1 MACSK
6 VLFSIV
12 VIDFG
17 ASFFK
22 ITSLV
27 SSSLPVY
34 LPSVPH
40 CCLHICIPRSSR
52 FLQFS
57 NRLKQPLRF
66 STNFSCNQKF
76 FKSNWSLNLLTAV
89 RSNSQCRNCFSKM
102 RTWEVQKNL
111 RGRNWKRIWSR
122 PKFAKYEVLCQNIC
136 ASNWKFICTRI
147 QYVKGFCFHSS
158 QIPET
163 RLKYFAASIFNNTK
177 LRSLRLTTC

>member
-76 FKSNWSLNLLTAV
+76 FKSNLSLNLSTV
-89 RSNSQCRNCFSKM
+89 ERSNSRCLNCFPKSELEKFRRKIERSKLK
-102 RTWEVQKNL
+102 KNL
-111 RGRNWKRIWSR
+111 ITS
-122 PKFAKYEVLCQNIC
+122 
-136 ASNWKFICTRI
+136 
-147 QYVKGFCFHSS
+147 
-158 QIPET
+158 
-163 RLKYFAASIFNNTK
+163 
-177 LRSLRLTTC
+177 